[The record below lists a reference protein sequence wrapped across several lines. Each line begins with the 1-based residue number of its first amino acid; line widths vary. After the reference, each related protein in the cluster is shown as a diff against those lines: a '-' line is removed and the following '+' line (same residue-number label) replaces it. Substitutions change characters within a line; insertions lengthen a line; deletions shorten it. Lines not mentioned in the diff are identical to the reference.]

1 MAKYKI
7 AIRIS
12 QVHGTTLTPSEI
24 LTLRT
29 GILIHPGT
37 VTIRLE
43 SCLPHLH
50 EVITVIYVSLSI
62 VRAYACAS
70 GYASIS
76 ED

>member
-7 AIRIS
+7 AIRIT
-12 QVHGTTLTPSEI
+12 QVHGAPLTPSEI

-43 SCLPHLH
+43 SRLPHLH
-50 EVITVIYVSLSI
+50 EIIAVIYVSLSI
-62 VRAYACAS
+62 VRAYARTS
-70 GYASIS
+70 GYAAIR